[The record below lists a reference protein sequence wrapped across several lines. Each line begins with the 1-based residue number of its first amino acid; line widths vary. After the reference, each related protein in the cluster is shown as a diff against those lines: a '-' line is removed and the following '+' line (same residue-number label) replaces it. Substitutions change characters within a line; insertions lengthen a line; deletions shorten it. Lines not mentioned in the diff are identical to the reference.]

1 MFGRKKKPKPV
12 HVYSYVGEHV
22 WTAADEDETAAETR
36 KQIAT
41 TEDIAG
47 WVKDHHEE
55 AEFNGLVPASFII
68 DRKYNLWIA
77 SRYSEHV
84 ACACGNDVLTA
95 GEIFFGEEG
104 GGPSVDRITNQS
116 TGYCPE
122 PSSWDI
128 VDFVEADTEEAL
140 AAFSNLLL
148 AIEQA
153 HGKQAASNI
162 QGHEEIAVPF
172 GTRKRDPGPLFPW
185 VRFYRS
191 AGRRTLGSPRPCCP
205 VSGA

>member
-1 MFGRKKKPKPV
+1 MFGLKKKPKPV

-22 WTAADEDETAAETR
+22 WTAVDEDETAAETR

-47 WVKDHHEE
+47 WVKDHHDE

-68 DRKYNLWIA
+68 DCKYNLWIA

-95 GEIFFGEEG
+95 GEIFFGEEDG
-104 GGPSVDRITNQS
+104 GLSVDRITNQS

-128 VDFVEADTEEAL
+128 VNFVLKGIELPHPEEFDPAFIFRWCKPCGNIEIVKDDDFTCLMCGADLPEEWNVDQWKPLEDEEEDQSVETT
-140 AAFSNLLL
+140 N
-148 AIEQA
+148 
-153 HGKQAASNI
+153 
-162 QGHEEIAVPF
+162 
-172 GTRKRDPGPLFPW
+172 
-185 VRFYRS
+185 
-191 AGRRTLGSPRPCCP
+191 
-205 VSGA
+205 